1 MSKKAPTVETVNALL
16 SPLGLK
22 VTHSHEEIFFVEHNL
37 FIVLASQEE
46 DVMLLCFNRECAPDK
61 AALAVLTLFGQAD
74 ELDLNLGLCG
84 SYVMEHLPGE
94 EIKMHFHPQQTVKE
108 DLDEQGPT
116 H

>member
-1 MSKKAPTVETVNALL
+1 MSKKAPAVETVNALL

-37 FIVLASQEE
+37 FIVLASDEE
-46 DVMLLCFNRECAPDK
+46 DMMLLCFNRECAPDK
-61 AALAVLTLFGQAD
+61 AALAVLTLFAQAD

-84 SYVMEHLPGE
+84 SYVMESLPGE

-108 DLDEQGPT
+108 EHDGMGPA